1 MRDHP
6 PGPLLVTGATGFIGG
21 HLALRL
27 LRAGH
32 APRLLVRDPRRLH
45 PELRE
50 HAQPMRGDLAD
61 AASLRDAVRGA
72 RAVLHCAANV
82 ATWGAWPDYRA
93 ANVDGVRALA
103 QAMLREAPGAR
114 LVHLSSVDVYG
125 FPRAPAKETHPADG
139 GAFGYGRSKALG
151 EAVLREH
158 ARELDAVVL
167 RPCNVVG
174 PRSPFVQRIG
184 DELRGGLM
192 LKVDGGRADFGY
204 LDVDNLIDVML
215 WAADAPQA
223 AGRTYNVRDPVA
235 VSWAAFV
242 DELRRGIGGRGLLLN
257 LPFALA
263 DVAAAALET
272 PHRLLRL
279 RREPLLHRLLVRI
292 FGRTCGHDI
301 DALRAAGAPLGRVGH
316 AESMRRAIAWYRD
329 EVASR

>member
-1 MRDHP
+1 MADGTSR
-6 PGPLLVTGATGFIGG
+6 PLLVTGATGFIGG

-27 LRAGH
+27 LRDGQQ
-32 APRLLVRDPRRLH
+32 PRLLVRDPRRL
-45 PELRE
+45 PAELRE
-50 HAQPMRGDLAD
+50 RAQVVRGDLTD
-61 AASLRDAVRGA
+61 AASLGEAVRGV

-82 ATWGAWPDYRA
+82 ATWGAWPDYVA
-93 ANVDGVRALA
+93 ANVDGVRKLA

-125 FPRAPAKETHPADG
+125 FPRAPANETQAADG
-139 GAFGYGRSKALG
+139 GGFGYGRSKALG
-151 EAVLREH
+151 EAALREH

-174 PRSPFVQRIG
+174 PRSPFVQRVG

-204 LDVDNLIDVML
+204 LDVDNLVDVML
-215 WAADAPQA
+215 WAAGAPQA
-223 AGRTYNVRDPVA
+223 AGRTFNVRDPVS
-235 VSWAAFV
+235 VSWAAFL

-263 DVAAAALET
+263 DAAAAALEA
-272 PHRLLRL
+272 PHRLLHL

-301 DALRAAGAPLGRVGH
+301 AALRAAGAPLGRVGH

-329 EVASR
+329 AGAR